1 MERPRLILS
10 RGRTAAIAAL
20 LSVPIACGGGGSSG
34 GTGGAGATATG
45 GTTQSTGGATGAG
58 GQPTTS
64 TGGSPSTG
72 TGGNG
77 SGGVGAATGGQAGG
91 AVSARGG
98 NSGGPGQSGGDRGT
112 GGAAGTAAGTGGS
125 GGVPGTGALSP
136 NPAGA
141 RQVITGVRGVSTAA
155 ATLGIDYLN
164 GAGAPASITGVA
176 FGAVEQV
183 STTFTPS
190 TQDAHSTPLTPS
202 APLFQ
207 VAGPKTFPAS
217 VAAGG
222 TFSVDAQLMPAS
234 AGLPAAPAQDSGATV
249 LSAMLTVDTAAGPV
263 QTPVYALV
271 LTQALW
277 EPTLGEILFT
287 LGYKLNV
294 GKAQNNSN
302 PNRGGTPQQLPGV
315 EAGTDEIAAPLFV
328 KAGTGSVTLVPV
340 ARFSPMGP
348 LPFGWYPSGA
358 PTTRNVVGTM
368 AQATDP
374 QTSNKARMV
383 QPPLAAG
390 SNTTFDPGTQ
400 TFGIWVYTDEASQ
413 KYDTGTVAY
422 GDYDYTQDA
431 LNSPANAHR
440 FKVYPLKDSAGAAV
454 ADSFVL
460 ACEEAANGDYQDYVF
475 VLRNAK
481 VAP

>member
-1 MERPRLILS
+1 MS
-10 RGRTAAIAAL
+10 GH
-20 LSVPIACGGGGSSG
+20 G
-34 GTGGAGATATG
+34 GTSGAPGQTGGTAGGRATG
-45 GTTQSTGGATGAG
+45 G
-58 GQPTTS
+58 
-64 TGGSPSTG
+64 
-72 TGGNG
+72 N
-77 SGGVGAATGGQAGG
+77 
-91 AVSARGG
+91 
-98 NSGGPGQSGGDRGT
+98 
-112 GGAAGTAAGTGGS
+112 AGTGGQPET
-125 GGVPGTGALSP
+125 GGALSVT
-136 NPAGA
+136 PAGA
-141 RQVITGVRGVSTAA
+141 RQVITGVRGVSGA

-164 GAGAPASITGVA
+164 AAATATSVTSAA
-176 FGAVEQV
+176 FGSVEQV

-190 TQDAHSTPLTPS
+190 TQDAHATPLTPS

-207 VAGPKTFPAS
+207 VTSPKTFPAS
-217 VAAGG
+217 VAAGAM
-222 TFSVDAQLMPAS
+222 FSVGAQLATAS

-249 LSAMLTVDTAAGPV
+249 LSAMLTLDTAAGQV

-287 LGYKLNV
+287 LGYKMNV
-294 GKAQNNSN
+294 GKAQNNAN

-315 EAGTDEIAAPLFV
+315 ESGTDEIAAPLFV
-328 KAGTGSVTLVPV
+328 KAGSGSVTLVPV

-348 LPFGWYPSGA
+348 DPFGWYPSGA

-368 AQATDP
+368 AMVTDP

-383 QPPLAAG
+383 QPPLASG
-390 SNTTFDPGTQ
+390 GTTFDPGTQ
-400 TFGIWVYTDEASQ
+400 TFGIWVYTDEATQ
-413 KYDTGTVAY
+413 KYDTGTAAY

-431 LNSPANAHR
+431 LNSPANVHR
-440 FKVYPLKDSAGAAV
+440 FKVYPLKDGTGAAV
-454 ADSFVL
+454 ADSFLL